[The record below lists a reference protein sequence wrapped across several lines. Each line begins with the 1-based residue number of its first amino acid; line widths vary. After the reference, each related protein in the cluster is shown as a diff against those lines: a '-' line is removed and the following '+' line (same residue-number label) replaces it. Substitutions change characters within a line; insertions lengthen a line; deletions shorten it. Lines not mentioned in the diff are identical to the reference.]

1 MATLWASVLRMQALL
16 KKGEQHPGGR
26 QERESMAQ

>member
-16 KKGEQHPGGR
+16 KKGEQHPGEGR
-26 QERESMAQ
+26 TESVAQ